1 MLFNVKS
8 INAASDV
15 AGRDVVIYM
24 TALDGRRFDYGRT
37 IYQGVMI

>member
-15 AGRDVVIYM
+15 AGKDVVIYM
-24 TALDGRRFDYGRT
+24 TALDKRRFDYTERQY
-37 IYQGVMI
+37 IERI

>member
-1 MLFNVKS
+1 MTKKRSTDIRTFFNVKS

-24 TALDGRRFDYGRT
+24 TALISAD
-37 IYQGVMI
+37 

>member
-24 TALDGRRFDYGRT
+24 TALISAD
-37 IYQGVMI
+37 